1 MLVCTAHEG
10 GGGKL
15 PPFVIFKRKIMTKD
29 DSHLVS
35 SLETTRSAGWMKQ
48 WRWTGWNLFGENDQE
63 PTKFTCV
70 GRFPVPQNTQNWA
83 GPEAEGYN
91 ASHNSGR
98 NGQHFT
104 ATGRQQWQT
113 DGKRWND
120 WMGDESERIF
130 FPVARKKS
138 LNVTYK
144 LFLSCLCLYQLK
156 INV

>member
-35 SLETTRSAGWMKQ
+35 SLETTRSAGW
-48 WRWTGWNLFGENDQE
+48 NLFGKNDQE

-113 DGKRWND
+113 DGKRWIHLKVVLGMFSN
-120 WMGDESERIF
+120 WSNNSRWNSWRGSNGEG
-130 FPVARKKS
+130 KS
-138 LNVTYK
+138 GWLIWGHNKSY
-144 LFLSCLCLYQLK
+144 FDSR
-156 INV
+156 